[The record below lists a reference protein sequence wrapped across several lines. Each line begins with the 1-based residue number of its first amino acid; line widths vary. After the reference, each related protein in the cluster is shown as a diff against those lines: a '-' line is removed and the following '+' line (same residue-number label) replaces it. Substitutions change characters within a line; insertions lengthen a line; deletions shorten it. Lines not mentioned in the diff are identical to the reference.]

1 MGWWRDAKKRLKG
14 VGKRGNGVGSGTI
27 VGEDVR
33 SGWGGSGV
41 KSGARGGKKRVRE
54 EGSEKCNRA
63 EVRRGDSIVP
73 S

>member
-41 KSGARGGKKRVRE
+41 KSGARGGKKKE
-54 EGSEKCNRA
+54 SERKDRKNATGRKYVV
-63 EVRRGDSIVP
+63 EIV
-73 S
+73 

>member
-41 KSGARGGKKRVRE
+41 KSGARGGKKKSPRGRIGKMQQG
-54 EGSEKCNRA
+54 GSTSWR
-63 EVRRGDSIVP
+63 
-73 S
+73 